1 MRSLRL
7 AVRCAAAI
15 LALIVPPTA
24 SIANDAVAAQEQAPN
39 GWGFEASDLKPDPAV
54 RFGMLANGMRY
65 AIMANATPK
74 GTASMRFHFNV
85 GSLAEAEDQR
95 GFAHF
100 LEHMAFNGS
109 TRVPEGE
116 MVKLLERLGL
126 AFGPDTN
133 ASTGFAETIYMLDL
147 PQVGDSYIDT
157 GLMLMRETASEL
169 TIDPKAVDRERGVIL
184 GEMRARYNFGLRQFL
199 DAAAF
204 NFPLSPL
211 ATRLPIGDE
220 TVLKT
225 APAQRIRDLYEMY
238 YRPDR
243 ATLVV
248 VGDIDPAAI
257 ETRIKAR
264 FSDWAAKRG
273 TPREPVRG
281 TVDAGRPRA
290 IGTFIDPD
298 VPTSVTFT
306 VAKPYRALRD
316 TAETRRRNTIEALAN
331 GILNRRLAKLT
342 RQADARFAGASAGG
356 GDVLQ
361 IADTA
366 TISVTAKDRDWK
378 AALAIGEQELRR
390 ALQHGFTDAELAE
403 QIANTRTALRNAAD
417 QAGTRTSAAL
427 ANAIVGTLD
436 DGDVFTTPQS
446 GLARFE
452 AYAPSL
458 TAQDVTGAFRAM
470 WQGASPLIH
479 VSHNAAIDG
488 DTGAIAAQLEAS
500 MKVAVMPPAA
510 EAKNAFAHTDFGP
523 AGQVVADSRIA
534 DLDIRTVRF
543 ANNVQLNI
551 KRTDFEKGRVRVSL
565 RVGGGV
571 LEFGQQPDGLV
582 QLMGAFSAGG
592 TAAHSAD
599 EIQSIL
605 AGRTVSAGFVP
616 ATDAFGG
623 SAATTPDDLLV
634 QLQLFAGLV
643 SQPGF
648 RAEGE
653 TQFRNAFSVVVPT
666 LDTTPQGVATRDVG
680 RIIANGD
687 TRTGIPPLDE
697 LKKRSFAEL
706 RPVISNALARGHIEI
721 GIVGDIDEDD
731 AIAAVARTF
740 GALPARAPDRSGFN
754 AVRTFPKKRTP
765 ITLTHGGKPDQ
776 GLVQVFWPTRDGFD
790 IAERTR
796 LDLLSA
802 VMQVM
807 LTDELREKMGATYS
821 AAATSVASTVFKGYG
836 YMSVSLTVEP
846 ARMADVFG
854 AIDRIAAQLAASPP
868 NADLIARARTPMLE
882 RIARGRRENAVW
894 LSIVDEAQTMPGDLE
909 SFRRQEAVLSAVSD
923 KQLQQ
928 AARRYLTTRSALR
941 ISIVPRAKEQTAK

>member
-1 MRSLRL
+1 MRSLTRG
-7 AVRCAAAI
+7 VRYAAAI
-15 LALIVPPTA
+15 LALGAPFTPLIAADAAPTA
-24 SIANDAVAAQEQAPN
+24 
-39 GWGFEASDLKPDPAV
+39 WGFEASDLKPDPAV
-54 RFGMLANGMRY
+54 RFGALANGMRY

-74 GTASMRFHFNV
+74 GTASIRLHLDV

-95 GFAHF
+95 GLAHF

-147 PQVGDSYIDT
+147 PQVGETHIDT
-157 GLMLMRETASEL
+157 GLMLMRETASEV
-169 TIDPKAVDRERGVIL
+169 TIEPKAVDRERGVIL
-184 GEMRARYNFGLRQFL
+184 AEMRARYNFGLRQFL
-199 DAAAF
+199 DSAAF

-243 ATLVV
+243 ATLVI

-257 ETRIKAR
+257 ETKIKAR
-264 FSDWAAKRG
+264 FSDWVAKR
-273 TPREPVRG
+273 TAPPEPARG

-290 IGTFIDPD
+290 IDTFIDPD

-306 VAKPYRALRD
+306 VARPFRAQPD
-316 TAETRRRNTIEALAN
+316 TAQTRRRDMIEALAT

-390 ALQHGFTDAELAE
+390 ALQHGFTEAELAE
-403 QIANTRTALRNAAD
+403 QIANTRTALKNAAD
-417 QAGTRTSAAL
+417 QAGTRTNQAL
-427 ANAIVGTLD
+427 ANAIIGTLD
-436 DGDVFTTPQS
+436 EDDVFTTPQS
-446 GLARFE
+446 GLDRFE
-452 AYAPSL
+452 SYAPSL
-458 TAQDVTGAFRAM
+458 TAQEVAAAFRAM
-470 WQGASPLIH
+470 WQGANPLIH
-479 VSHNAAIDG
+479 VSHNVAIDG
-488 DTGAIAAQLEAS
+488 DTRAIAAHLGDS
-500 MKVAVMPPAA
+500 MKLAVAPPATD
-510 EAKNAFAHTDFGP
+510 AKRAFAHTDFGP
-523 AGQVVADSRIA
+523 AGRVVADRRIA
-534 DLDIRTVRF
+534 DLDIRLVRF
-543 ANNVQLNI
+543 ANNVQLNV

-565 RVGGGV
+565 RVGGGT
-571 LEFGQQPDGLV
+571 LEFGQRPDGLV

-592 TAAHSAD
+592 TTAHSAD

-605 AGRTVSAGFVP
+605 AGRTVSPGFVP
-616 ATDAFGG
+616 GVDAFGG
-623 SAATTPDDLLV
+623 SAATTPADLLV

-643 SQPGF
+643 TQPGF

-666 LDTTPQGVATRDVG
+666 LDSTPQGVATREVG
-680 RIIANGD
+680 RIVANGD

-721 GIVGDIDEDD
+721 GVVGDIVEDD

-740 GALPARAPDRSGFN
+740 GALPARAPDRTGFT
-754 AVRTFPKKRTP
+754 AVRAFPRDRAPLK
-765 ITLTHGGKPDQ
+765 LTHGGKPDQ
-776 GLVQVFWPTRDGFD
+776 GVVQVFWPTRDGFD
-790 IAERTR
+790 FAERTR
-796 LDLLSA
+796 LDLLSN

-836 YMSVSLTVEP
+836 HMSVSLTVEP
-846 ARMADVFG
+846 ARMTDVFG
-854 AIDRIAAQLAASPP
+854 AIDRIAARLAASLPD
-868 NADLIARARTPMLE
+868 ADLIARARTPMLE
-882 RIARGRRENAVW
+882 RIARGRRENPVW
-894 LSIVDEAQTMPGDLE
+894 LGIVDEAQTLPGDLE
-909 SFRRQEAVLSAVSD
+909 NFRRQEAVLKSVSA
-923 KQLQQ
+923 KQLRQT
-928 AARRYLTTRSALR
+928 ARRYLNAKAALR
-941 ISIVPRAKEQTAK
+941 ISIVPRAKEPAAK